1 MNNSVLRS
9 CEIKNKKNLRQSDIL
24 SPIRQPKYIHM
35 NLQRRK
41 KISKSLTKSFFE
53 KFNNKLRIN

>member
-1 MNNSVLRS
+1 MNRSVQRS

-41 KISKSLTKSFFE
+41 KISKSLTKSFLR
-53 KFNNKLRIN
+53 NLMIKLRIN